1 VQSSETR
8 EHLSMKAGSLF
19 VLFILMRFTEPGCFR
34 LRVLGLFGKL
44 SRGRG
49 ASAWFH
55 GVWTRDVE
63 VL

>member
-1 VQSSETR
+1 
-8 EHLSMKAGSLF
+8 MKAGSLF